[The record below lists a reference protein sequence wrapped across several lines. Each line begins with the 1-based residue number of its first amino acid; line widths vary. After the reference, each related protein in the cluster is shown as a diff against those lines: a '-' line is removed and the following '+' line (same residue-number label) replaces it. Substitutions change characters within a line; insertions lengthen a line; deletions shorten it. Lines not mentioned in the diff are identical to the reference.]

1 MTAYD
6 LLLLIA
12 TLCLVFLTG
21 FACAVL
27 YYLIRIL
34 QVWNKFSRETEQ
46 QVQRCVDRFQDVLH
60 SFASFKNIAEIG
72 LQTLKTVGAAYSVTH
87 KKKQS
92 RKKQDQFEEEE

>member
-34 QVWNKFSRETEQ
+34 QVWNTFSRETEQ
-46 QVQRCVDRFQDVLH
+46 QVQRCVDHFQNVLH

-72 LQTLKTVGAAYSVTH
+72 LQTLKTVGVAYSASQQG
-87 KKKQS
+87 KQT
-92 RKKQDQFEEEE
+92 RKKRAQSEGEE